1 MRNCSQPWI
10 TFHFRAKAAFL
21 NVITKKLAVPA
32 GSRAGTEYLWRTRY
46 WPASC
51 FSVFFEANASMP
63 KSGLGIYMVE
73 VELQVTSN
81 QRVGLLISLSQVLIA
96 NGFSLARQRMA
107 ETAEG
112 ILLTLVA
119 RGPEPNV
126 PSLQRSIEGQ
136 ANVQAVQV
144 VSLGPIGGSATNA
157 ASPPSAR
164 PAEGPPATA
173 RIEALLPQLARAYPN
188 IFPALLPFERELPA
202 EQREPTLFQ
211 MGERV
216 GAWVYKRDYAMG
228 GQLPLGDSLRRIV
241 QPALRQLVNAE
252 VQDATIRVGNSPF
265 CNRGEPGACCHF
277 LRGMLGGLVGGKK
290 GAGSVRVI
298 ESACRNI
305 GADACVFAFQDS

>member
-1 MRNCSQPWI
+1 MI
-10 TFHFRAKAAFL
+10 
-21 NVITKKLAVPA
+21 
-32 GSRAGTEYLWRTRY
+32 
-46 WPASC
+46 
-51 FSVFFEANASMP
+51 
-63 KSGLGIYMVE
+63 E
-73 VELQVTSN
+73 VELHVTSS

-96 NGFSLARQRMA
+96 NGFSLARQRLA
-107 ETAEG
+107 ETADG
-112 ILLTLVA
+112 VLLTLVA
-119 RGPEPNV
+119 RGPEPNI

-144 VSLGPIGGSATNA
+144 VSVGPVGGSATKA
-157 ASPPSAR
+157 ASPTTAR
-164 PAEGPPATA
+164 SPEGSPATA
-173 RIEALLPQLARAYPN
+173 RIEALLPQLARAYPK

-228 GQLPLGDSLRRIV
+228 GQLPLGDSLRRIA

-252 VQDATIRVGNSPF
+252 VQDATIRVSNSPF

-277 LRGMLGGLVGGKK
+277 LRGMLGGLVGGTK

-298 ESACRNI
+298 ESTCRNT